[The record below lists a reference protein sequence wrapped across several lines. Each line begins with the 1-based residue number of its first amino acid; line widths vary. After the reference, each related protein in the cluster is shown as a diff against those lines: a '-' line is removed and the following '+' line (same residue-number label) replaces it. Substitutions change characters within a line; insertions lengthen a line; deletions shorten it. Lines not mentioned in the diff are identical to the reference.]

1 MKMET
6 KQEKSFLGIGWSFP
20 PAFDKDRGDI
30 EMVTKDEDIKQSL
43 HIYFNTKLGE
53 RMMRQDYGC
62 IIHEHLFDRLDRSM
76 LDVLTFELKQNI
88 GNIEPRIKVEDI
100 QMNPSKPED
109 GFIEINILY
118 TVITTNVRDNIV
130 FPFYLNE
137 GTNIKRD

>member
-1 MKMET
+1 MET